1 MPSPIP
7 ALEVTKVALRLK
19 YQIEQ
24 VVPNGTDE
32 DEITKP
38 FSRIITEKVVETAKK
53 AGGEE
58 HRGCVVFALLVVR
71 RWFTE
76 QAKLELWRSETHA
89 VRATA
94 CEVIARI
101 IIEGEEDEQYL
112 IHDVLLQRYA
122 TVVGGNDTVTA
133 SVIETAVDFHA
144 LRVIASSGYQKCISL
159 LWHGWLIQDDMD
171 PSRFIEYE
179 GKDNHSFW
187 ARFDP
192 RRLRVPKYQNA
203 MHLAFSVFYLALYT
217 RAINTMNHKGDFD
230 FVEFLLYLFTFGFI
244 YDELMKVW
252 KVGRRY
258 ITFWNVFNDTLY
270 ALLVVSLT
278 YRIIAHG
285 WPRDSPERAYYTAM
299 SYKFLAFSAPFFWLR
314 LLLFL
319 ESFQFFG
326 VMLVVLKTMM
336 QESLIFFALLAVVL
350 MGFMQGFIG
359 LHDVEDREPKSNLF
373 YKVFNVVMSSTDYG
387 SWDKL
392 APPFGRILY
401 YIYTFI
407 ITVMLL
413 KVLVAVYN
421 EAYRAI
427 TGNAKNEYL
436 ALFSQKTMRFAR
448 APAKDAYIPPFN
460 LVKLALTP
468 LQWFLSK
475 RQWHGLHRCIM
486 TVIYSPALLIIAFL
500 ESRQSHRGICNWV
513 RVKVG
518 DQKLQEWE
526 EHADEVDFEADGWSE
541 LVEETKPNVV
551 DDAAV
556 LEIKKLRKE
565 VQEFEKSS

>member
-1 MPSPIP
+1 M
-7 ALEVTKVALRLK
+7 R
-19 YQIEQ
+19 
-24 VVPNGTDE
+24 
-32 DEITKP
+32 
-38 FSRIITEKVVETAKK
+38 
-53 AGGEE
+53 
-58 HRGCVVFALLVVR
+58 
-71 RWFTE
+71 
-76 QAKLELWRSETHA
+76 
-89 VRATA
+89 
-94 CEVIARI
+94 
-101 IIEGEEDEQYL
+101 GEEDEQYL

-392 APPFGRILY
+392 AVCLSCFE
-401 YIYTFI
+401 
-407 ITVMLL
+407 MLC
-413 KVLVAVYN
+413 
-421 EAYRAI
+421 
-427 TGNAKNEYL
+427 AK
-436 ALFSQKTMRFAR
+436 
-448 APAKDAYIPPFN
+448 
-460 LVKLALTP
+460 LT
-468 LQWFLSK
+468 
-475 RQWHGLHRCIM
+475 
-486 TVIYSPALLIIAFL
+486 
-500 ESRQSHRGICNWV
+500 
-513 RVKVG
+513 
-518 DQKLQEWE
+518 
-526 EHADEVDFEADGWSE
+526 
-541 LVEETKPNVV
+541 
-551 DDAAV
+551 
-556 LEIKKLRKE
+556 
-565 VQEFEKSS
+565 